1 MAKNKEKPKNR
12 TVYYFRCEHR
22 KIDGVQIKISLE
34 EMVKNSWQNLG
45 STQSR
50 TFDIGEER
58 SVVGMKLTN
67 KIAKLKNGDKPC
79 TLFSVGIYE
88 EGASANTISKP
99 SKSQSELEAD
109 TFDAPINHEF
119 LDGEGFVCL
128 YGDHLIISPA
138 SNFRAST
145 ISSFLERL
153 LFNGGYQQESNIINI
168 QQVANIDVIKTIE
181 SEGVSNIVINSALY
195 LSSIEYIKRIAPNS
209 KNLSNLDKIT
219 KLVSGMFDTLRDD
232 DTDSDI
238 LEKEGLNARI
248 VISHDGRVSGEHSEQ
263 GHNHAQ
269 KAAMLLANA
278 DVAGYVITTKNG
290 TKLTSEDT
298 VLKYT
303 VKVQRHGKSVNRD
316 KIWERLVEG
325 LEKYEREGVL
335 EQ

>member
-58 SVVGMKLTN
+58 SVVGMKLTS

-79 TLFSVGIYE
+79 TLFSIGIYE

-128 YGDHLIISPA
+128 YGNHLIISPA
-138 SNFRAST
+138 STFRAST

-153 LFNGGYQQESNIINI
+153 LFNGGYQQESNVINI

-209 KNLSNLDKIT
+209 RNLSNLEKIT

-248 VISHDGRVSGEHSEQ
+248 VISHDGRVSGVHSEQ

-269 KAAMLLANA
+269 KAAMLLADA